1 MIHEVKVPKAGES
14 VTEAYIGH
22 WNKQSGDFVKKG
34 EVIVELESQKAN
46 FEVEAETSGQITVLF
61 PEPGTTVPTGE
72 IIAKIDDSANS
83 NQPKMPAANSPTKTS
98 KAAAEPV
105 MSPSVRKLVTEKNVD
120 PTSIAGSGKGGRIL
134 KEDILSNKVQAIQ
147 PQHASTPMPAYSS
160 RPATPAPQ
168 AGNTAKVSL
177 PIDTG
182 RGDRVERATRIRQ
195 HIAKNLVQAQHT
207 AAILTTFNEVDMSA
221 VLDFRKQ
228 NKEKYQKEHG
238 VSLGIASFF
247 ALASA
252 RALVE
257 APLVNSY
264 FDGEN
269 IVYHDYVDLSIAVS
283 TDRGLV
289 VPIVRNVHQMDL
301 VAFEKELNSLS
312 EKAREGRLSIPEMTG
327 GTFTVSNGGVF
338 GSLISTPILNM
349 PQTAILGLHKTE
361 KRPVVVDD
369 QIVIRPMMYITMS
382 YDHRIIDGK
391 EAVTFLVNVK
401 RRIETLEGIV

>member
-34 EVIVELESQKAN
+34 EIIVELESQKAN

-72 IIAKIDDSANS
+72 IIAKIDDSANGTVANRIFQQS
-83 NQPKMPAANSPTKTS
+83 PNANQPKAQTAASPVTS
-98 KAAAEPV
+98 AKSATEPV
-105 MSPSVRKLVTEKNVD
+105 MSPFD
-120 PTSIAGSGKGGRIL
+120 A
-134 KEDILSNKVQAIQ
+134 
-147 PQHASTPMPAYSS
+147 
-160 RPATPAPQ
+160 
-168 AGNTAKVSL
+168 
-177 PIDTG
+177 G

-195 HIAKNLVQAQHT
+195 HTAKNLVQAQHT
-207 AAILTTFNEVDMSA
+207 AATLTTFNEVDMSA

-228 NKEKYQKEHG
+228 NKDKYQKDHG
-238 VSLGIASFF
+238 VSLGIVSFF
-247 ALASA
+247 AMASA

-257 APLVNSY
+257 APLVNAY

-289 VPIVRNVHQMDL
+289 VPIVRNVHQRDL
-301 VAFEKELNSLS
+301 VAFEKELNALS
-312 EKAREGRLSIPEMTG
+312 EKARKGRLSIPEMTG